1 MRAVDFTRVTLF
13 KFVPDALSVLRPEAR
28 TQCKKTPQTLTPP
41 LASPAPKARTVAV
54 CGAKALPVAALECP
68 WRRALGAATSDSAE
82 CCTQAATAARF
93 VPALRFMCVSSVSF
107 VALQLYWLSLF
118 VRISA
123 AQRKRD
129 QSKAKRAAKGK
140 PASPEESSEED
151 A

>member
-1 MRAVDFTRVTLF
+1 M
-13 KFVPDALSVLRPEAR
+13 
-28 TQCKKTPQTLTPP
+28 
-41 LASPAPKARTVAV
+41 
-54 CGAKALPVAALECP
+54 
-68 WRRALGAATSDSAE
+68 
-82 CCTQAATAARF
+82 
-93 VPALRFMCVSSVSF
+93 PALRFMCVSSVSF

-140 PASPEESSEED
+140 PAASPEESSEED

>member
-1 MRAVDFTRVTLF
+1 MS
-13 KFVPDALSVLRPEAR
+13 ALGAGPSA
-28 TQCKKTPQTLTPP
+28 PP
-41 LASPAPKARTVAV
+41 LATPPS
-54 CGAKALPVAALECP
+54 
-68 WRRALGAATSDSAE
+68 

>member
-1 MRAVDFTRVTLF
+1 
-13 KFVPDALSVLRPEAR
+13 
-28 TQCKKTPQTLTPP
+28 
-41 LASPAPKARTVAV
+41 
-54 CGAKALPVAALECP
+54 
-68 WRRALGAATSDSAE
+68 
-82 CCTQAATAARF
+82 
-93 VPALRFMCVSSVSF
+93 MCVSSVSF

>member
-1 MRAVDFTRVTLF
+1 
-13 KFVPDALSVLRPEAR
+13 
-28 TQCKKTPQTLTPP
+28 
-41 LASPAPKARTVAV
+41 
-54 CGAKALPVAALECP
+54 
-68 WRRALGAATSDSAE
+68 
-82 CCTQAATAARF
+82 
-93 VPALRFMCVSSVSF
+93 MCVSSVSF

-140 PASPEESSEED
+140 PAASPEESSEED